1 MTREYH
7 IVDADAHTYTP
18 KDMWDRWLPK
28 KFYDRRPR
36 LTKDEAGGDAWEF
49 EPALPPE
56 PLGLTLT
63 AGMRYED
70 FKWMGLK
77 YEDIRPGCY
86 DGKERLKDMDKD
98 GLDAQILYSD
108 NRPMSYFMSVKD
120 KDFHLAAIQA
130 YNNWLIEE
138 FCSPDS
144 SRLIGL
150 GQIPN
155 LGVETAIAEL
165 HSLKKRGV
173 RGIILRAW
181 PSGKPRISPE
191 DDAFWRACQEL
202 EMPIC
207 HHGFAGQPE
216 QWKATREMLMV
227 GPVGALSVGL
237 GTDVIPFITQTIAT
251 GVFDRFPDLKMG
263 SIETQAGWVPYLL
276 EQLDDKYFRNR
287 TWGQVNIRYLP
298 SEYWSRNW
306 FVTFIKDQYGI
317 ANRHS
322 IGIDTMMW
330 STDYPHHGNDWPY
343 SRKVIQFSFAGVQ
356 EEEKAKMIAGNAVRI
371 FRLADRG

>member
-1 MTREYH
+1 MKREYH

-49 EPALPPE
+49 DPAIPPE

-63 AGMRYED
+63 AGMKYED

-77 YEDIRPGCY
+77 YGDIRPGCY
-86 DGKERLKDMDKD
+86 DGKERLKDMDQD

-120 KDFHLAAIQA
+120 RDFHLAAIQA
-130 YNNWLIEE
+130 YNSWLIEE
-138 FCSPDS
+138 FCSPDPA
-144 SRLIGL
+144 RLIGL

-165 HSLKKRGV
+165 HGLKKRGV
-173 RGIILRAW
+173 RGVILRAW

-191 DDAFWRACQEL
+191 DDPFWAACQALEL
-202 EMPIC
+202 PIC

-251 GVFDRFPDLKMG
+251 GVFDRFPGLKLG
-263 SIETQAGWVPYLL
+263 AIETQAGWLPYLL

-356 EEEKAKMIAGNAVRI
+356 EEEKARMIAGNAVRI
-371 FRLADRG
+371 FRLAG